1 MARVLSAAEAATLVP
16 DGATVMITGSGGGLM
31 DADFTYAAIEQ
42 RFLTEGHPRDLTL
55 VHVTGIGNRAEQG
68 VSRFAHV
75 GMTRR
80 VIGGHW
86 GWSPEM
92 IRLALE
98 EEIEAYNVPQG
109 VLSVIGR
116 EIAAGRKGLITRV
129 GLQTFVDPRVDGGKL
144 NGRTKE
150 DIVELVELGGE
161 ELLFYRAFP
170 IDVAIIRCT
179 TADEQGNL
187 SVEHEAANLNVLSAA
202 QAAHNSGGV
211 VIAQVKRLANHGSLR
226 ARDVKVPGC
235 LVDAVVVNPD
245 QWQTSA
251 GFNNPSFSG
260 EIRVPLTQIEPLA
273 FDVRKVVARRAAME
287 LRPGLMVNL
296 GFGIADG
303 VANIAAEEDLLS
315 EITFSVEQGIVGGIP
330 AKGDIF
336 GAGYN
341 PESII
346 DDPYQFDFY
355 HGGGLD
361 ITFLGMAQ
369 ADQQGNINV
378 SKFGRNLPGCG
389 GFIDISQNAREV
401 VFCGTFTTGGL
412 RTEITNGKLK
422 IVQEGKV
429 NKFVPAV
436 EHITFSGNRARE
448 TGQTVLYVTERAVFE
463 LGDEGVILRE
473 IAPGVDLQRDILGRM
488 DFRPHIPHPPRTMDP
503 RIFQDALMNLRSA
516 WDDVHVHGDRD
527 ASTRTRARARTRA
540 RGEG

>member
-31 DADFTYAAIEQ
+31 DADYTYGAVEQ
-42 RFLTEGHPRDLTL
+42 RFLAEGHPRDLTL

-68 VSRFAHV
+68 VSRFAHP

-92 IRLALE
+92 VRLALE
-98 EEIEAYNVPQG
+98 EEIEAYNLPQG
-109 VLSVIGR
+109 ILSVIGR
-116 EIAAGRKGLITRV
+116 EIAAGRKGVITPV

-144 NGRTKE
+144 NNRTRE
-150 DIVELVELGGE
+150 DIVELIELDGE
-161 ELLFYRAFP
+161 QLLFYRAFP

-211 VIAQVKRLANHGSLR
+211 VIAQVKRLATHGSLR

-251 GFNNPSFSG
+251 GFYNPSFSG
-260 EIRVPLTQIEPLA
+260 EVRVPLAQIEPPA

-303 VANIAAEEDLLS
+303 VANIAAEEDLISSL
-315 EITFSVEQGIVGGIP
+315 TFSVEQGIVGGIP

-341 PESII
+341 PEAIV

-361 ITFLGMAQ
+361 MAFLGMAQ
-369 ADQQGNINV
+369 VDRQGNINV
-378 SKFGRNLPGCG
+378 SRFGRNLPGCG
-389 GFIDISQNAREV
+389 GFIDISQNAKEV

-412 RTEITNGKLK
+412 KMEIRNGELK
-422 IVQEGKV
+422 IAQEGKV
-429 NKFVPAV
+429 NKFVPKV

-448 TGQTVLYVTERAVFE
+448 CRQKVLYVTERAVFE
-463 LGDEGVILRE
+463 LEDEGVTLRE
-473 IAPGVDLQRDILGRM
+473 IAPGIDLEHDVLDRM
-488 DFRPHIPHPPRTMDP
+488 GFKPRMPHPPREMDP
-503 RIFQDALMNLRSA
+503 RIFQAALMGLRADWAGEDS
-516 WDDVHVHGDRD
+516 DGGGSGRSPEHDVEAKG
-527 ASTRTRARARTRA
+527 
-540 RGEG
+540 